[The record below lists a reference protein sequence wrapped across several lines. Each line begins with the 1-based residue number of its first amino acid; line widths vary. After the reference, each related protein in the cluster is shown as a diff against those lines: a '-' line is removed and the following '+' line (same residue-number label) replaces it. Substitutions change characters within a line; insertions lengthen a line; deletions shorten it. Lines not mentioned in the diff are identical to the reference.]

1 MATTVTNEA
10 SDYEDLPHI
19 RKLDNRAPKRWLNK
33 GFEDLKKSRHH
44 SIIYGL
50 IFTVAG
56 LLLIWQGPANPL
68 FTLFMLSGFM
78 LVAPLAAVGLY
89 DISHR
94 LEEGKPPS
102 MLHAISALRVDTY
115 KLIGFAAILGVVL
128 MLWTIITVSIVNLF
142 FGDTELVSGS
152 WGALMSGKQS
162 LSFIALFMLSGL
174 VLALIASAIAI
185 ISIPMASHKLKDTLT
200 AGAILLVLLVV
211 WSRLAAMLFGLFFD
225 NNELVVGGWST
236 LFGSSNFLP
245 FIATFVVS
253 GFILAT
259 IVFTISAFTIPYISD
274 KHVSLSQAIS
284 TSVQAVMKNPGV
296 MARWAATLAIII
308 ILGMGFFFI
317 GLIIALPLAGHASW
331 HAYRE
336 TVLDEP

>member
-1 MATTVTNEA
+1 MATTMTNES

-19 RKLDNRAPKRWLNK
+19 RKLDSKAPKRWLNK
-33 GFEDLKKSRHH
+33 GLDDLKTSKQH

-50 IFTVAG
+50 IFTLAG

-78 LVAPLAAVGLY
+78 LVGPLAAVGLY

-94 LEEGKPPS
+94 IEENKPPS
-102 MLHAISALRVDTY
+102 LLHAISALRIDTF
-115 KLIGFAAILGVVL
+115 KLIGFAAILGIIL
-128 MLWTIITVSIVNLF
+128 MLWTLITVSIVNLF
-142 FGDTELVSGS
+142 FGDSQLVNGS
-152 WGALMSGKQS
+152 WGALMSGTQS
-162 LSFIALFMLSGL
+162 ISFIALFMLSGL

-185 ISIPMASHKLKDTLT
+185 ISIPMASHKLKDMLT
-200 AGAILLVLLVV
+200 AGVILLVLLLV

-225 NNELVVGGWST
+225 NNELVAGGWST
-236 LFGSSNFLP
+236 LFGSANFLP
-245 FIATFVVS
+245 FIATFVIC
-253 GFILAT
+253 GFFLAA
-259 IVFTISAFTIPYISD
+259 IVFTISVFTIPYISD
-274 KHVSLSQAIS
+274 KHVSLSQAVS
-284 TSVQAVMKNPGV
+284 TSVRAILKNPGV

-317 GLIIALPLAGHASW
+317 GLIIALPVAGHASW

-336 TVLDEP
+336 TIIDN